1 MLDNDMKETQAMVII
16 EIPEAIMKN
25 LCEIH
30 LKNQSNI
37 ELEIHYPWIT
47 KLKKLQKAS
56 TGAIKIVLF
65 IPKKMARPINFL
77 EELSN
82 DINLEVIECKQVLY
96 AKMNAKDSPLK
107 ILYVSDDKDSISLEL
122 KDYLFKEG
130 RLIKQVNFEE
140 FVKSKQDYTNLN
152 SK

>member
-1 MLDNDMKETQAMVII
+1 
-16 EIPEAIMKN
+16 
-25 LCEIH
+25 
-30 LKNQSNI
+30 
-37 ELEIHYPWIT
+37 
-47 KLKKLQKAS
+47 
-56 TGAIKIVLF
+56 
-65 IPKKMARPINFL
+65 MARPINFL

-82 DINLEVIECKQVLY
+82 DINLEVIECKQVLH

-122 KDYLFKEG
+122 KDYLSKEG

-152 SK
+152 IK